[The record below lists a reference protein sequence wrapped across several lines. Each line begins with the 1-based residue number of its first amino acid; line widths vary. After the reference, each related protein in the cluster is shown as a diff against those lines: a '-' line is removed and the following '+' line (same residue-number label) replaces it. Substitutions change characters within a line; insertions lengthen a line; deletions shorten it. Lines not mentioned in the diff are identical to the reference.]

1 VSSSCSS
8 FLRKG
13 TGTLSSR
20 GSHASSNGTRS
31 VQVTNDGH
39 APITVS
45 SEDPAESVTVRCS
58 APYPSY
64 GGIDN
69 YPFRDTDKKKWLGRD
84 ERDDKARRDF
94 TTAGR
99 PLKLKVDTPINGVG
113 EWIPHPRFQNLTPR
127 GRQQAM
133 ASIVKHRGY
142 PQEQWAELRKPRGRG
157 GLARNSNGGRSAG
170 RPMDSTGAAACLS
183 GPETLAPHMKAGRGR
198 TKDAS
203 VAHAWLSQGHR
214 R

>member
-1 VSSSCSS
+1 MTERVC
-8 FLRKG
+8 LGPRANPAQR
-13 TGTLSSR
+13 TR
-20 GSHASSNGTRS
+20 GEGYQCGSNLASALT
-31 VQVTNDGH
+31 H
-39 APITVS
+39 
-45 SEDPAESVTVRCS
+45 
-58 APYPSY
+58 
-64 GGIDN
+64 
-69 YPFRDTDKKKWLGRD
+69 
-84 ERDDKARRDF
+84 
-94 TTAGR
+94 R